1 MSPRHTPLSE
11 NETIVRRMHTHF
23 KAILPSL
30 LGEILLVAVGVLASV
45 YLPPEWA
52 PFSHAFVWAA
62 VVIATIPVLL
72 VPFVKWRTTTFTL
85 TTKRIITR
93 HGIISKKGHDLP
105 LSRISDVAMEQDLLD
120 RMLGCG
126 TLRLTTSANDPL
138 ILSDVPSIP
147 EVQVQLTNLLFHDVQ
162 GAVDAV
168 PAE

>member
-23 KAILPSL
+23 KAILPNL
-30 LGEILLVAVGVLASV
+30 IGEILLVAAGVLASAL
-45 YLPPEWA
+45 LPPEWA
-52 PFSHAFVWAA
+52 PYSHAFTWAI
-62 VVIATIPVLL
+62 VVIATIPLL
-72 VPFVKWRTTTFTL
+72 IVPFAKWRTTTFTL

-105 LSRISDVAMEQDLLD
+105 LSRISDVAMEQDLVD

-138 ILSDVPSIP
+138 ILTDVPAIP
-147 EVQVQLTNLLFHDVQ
+147 EVQVQLTNLLFHEAPEPLN
-162 GAVDAV
+162 GSAKA
-168 PAE
+168 